1 MTIHAIVAIMTI
13 LAILTI
19 AIIITILALLQ
30 VDAVEYESNLGHLV
44 VMMQSIDKLEII
56 TG

>member
-13 LAILTI
+13 LAILAI

-30 VDAVEYESNLGHLV
+30 VDAVEYESNLRHLV